1 MGKFYKCCSKM
12 IALGMAM
19 VLVSPTIG
27 YAAETEKAEQETEKN
42 AVQQQE
48 KPDLEDDFYEAVNY
62 DLFQQW
68 EIPADETSQNWFS
81 IIEEQNEERL
91 FQMIK
96 EASEDK
102 GAEAG
107 SDSYNIGAF
116 YLTGMDTKAR
126 DRGGYGEAGHAF
138 LEKVD
143 QAQNVE
149 ELLKACLTFY
159 REYGIGS
166 LLRFSYE
173 LDGEDSGQNVLYL
186 RAGDTG
192 LSKEIWFSED
202 AVNQKQV
209 ELFQTYIQD
218 LLKVSGLS
226 EEEAASAGKEVA
238 EMMKDLAEESLSVAD
253 QYDPQKTYNVYKAS
267 DIEKLFGGSVSSET
281 LEEIFGISP
290 DEKMIISD
298 IGITK
303 RVASFLKN
311 ENLELLK
318 KYVKV
323 NLYRNLSQYSD
334 TKSHEVQQTYSNG
347 VNGLEEGESYERMIS
362 YSVQSNLGF
371 QCGKLFCEKYFQEDT
386 KSEIQSMIEQ
396 VAEVFEN
403 RLENMEWMSQETREQ
418 AIEKLQAL
426 DARIGYPDKWPQEDY
441 ELQLKRPEEGGLYVD
456 NYMEI
461 MHVQMDQIFQAKDEP
476 VDKSEWDVYP
486 QEANAYY
493 DSSTNSITILAG
505 ILQEPIYDPDGKPEE
520 NLGKIGAIIGHE
532 ITHAFDSSG
541 AQYDGEGNIRNWWTD
556 EDLACFQELSQQV
569 ADYYDGMEIAGLEVN
584 GEQTVTENI
593 ADLGGV
599 SCVLEIAEQNSYD
612 LKTVMESWASLWAEE
627 NRPEALS
634 SQIALD
640 VHSPGKIRVNA
651 VLSAMDQFYDVYRI
665 EEGDGMYCAPEERPK
680 IW

>member
-27 YAAETEKAEQETEKN
+27 YAAKTEKAEQETEKT

-209 ELFQTYIQD
+209 ELFQTYMQD

-303 RVASFLKN
+303 RVAYF
-311 ENLELLK
+311 
-318 KYVKV
+318 
-323 NLYRNLSQYSD
+323 
-334 TKSHEVQQTYSNG
+334 
-347 VNGLEEGESYERMIS
+347 
-362 YSVQSNLGF
+362 F
-371 QCGKLFCEKYFQEDT
+371 EK
-386 KSEIQSMIEQ
+386 
-396 VAEVFEN
+396 
-403 RLENMEWMSQETREQ
+403 
-418 AIEKLQAL
+418 
-426 DARIGYPDKWPQEDY
+426 
-441 ELQLKRPEEGGLYVD
+441 
-456 NYMEI
+456 
-461 MHVQMDQIFQAKDEP
+461 
-476 VDKSEWDVYP
+476 
-486 QEANAYY
+486 
-493 DSSTNSITILAG
+493 
-505 ILQEPIYDPDGKPEE
+505 
-520 NLGKIGAIIGHE
+520 
-532 ITHAFDSSG
+532 
-541 AQYDGEGNIRNWWTD
+541 
-556 EDLACFQELSQQV
+556 
-569 ADYYDGMEIAGLEVN
+569 
-584 GEQTVTENI
+584 
-593 ADLGGV
+593 
-599 SCVLEIAEQNSYD
+599 
-612 LKTVMESWASLWAEE
+612 
-627 NRPEALS
+627 
-634 SQIALD
+634 
-640 VHSPGKIRVNA
+640 
-651 VLSAMDQFYDVYRI
+651 
-665 EEGDGMYCAPEERPK
+665 
-680 IW
+680 